1 MMLEG
6 DEEEVAGEEGVTSDW
21 LEDKEEAGGVP
32 E

>member
-6 DEEEVAGEEGVTSDW
+6 DEEVAGEEGVASDW

-32 E
+32 EP